1 MNESSEASIDD
12 FYRQDKDTKTD
23 SQTSQLGPD
32 DSENLRDY
40 EDVTYEEEEPCESE
54 ENIPLDDNVNASNDI
69 LSSSFADLDLIHS
82 TLIHRYD
89 LEVQKMH
96 RLKTQSVF
104 ILTALGFIITI
115 GVGIIGADWFSF
127 TYFSNNSYLTF
138 LAKLSLIVTLLCASY
153 SSCYAIKSMISIDS
167 DKKGLEYC
175 WKYPNDE
182 FLSKCAETKPEIL
195 FDKRVLC
202 RTLAAIIIHNSE
214 NNQQT
219 SNRLKN
225 SFATFW
231 VAFLFAIFTMILVVV
246 ICNSI

>member
-1 MNESSEASIDD
+1 
-12 FYRQDKDTKTD
+12 
-23 SQTSQLGPD
+23 
-32 DSENLRDY
+32 
-40 EDVTYEEEEPCESE
+40 
-54 ENIPLDDNVNASNDI
+54 
-69 LSSSFADLDLIHS
+69 
-82 TLIHRYD
+82 
-89 LEVQKMH
+89 
-96 RLKTQSVF
+96 
-104 ILTALGFIITI
+104 
-115 GVGIIGADWFSF
+115 
-127 TYFSNNSYLTF
+127 
-138 LAKLSLIVTLLCASY
+138 
-153 SSCYAIKSMISIDS
+153 MISIDS

-246 ICNSI
+246 ICNSIWAHDKFKITFTPYEVKNYPMISESFLVRRCIFLSGSRCCSVWFFAAWGRFPPLSSRFFWVPQATPLPQRCRSISL